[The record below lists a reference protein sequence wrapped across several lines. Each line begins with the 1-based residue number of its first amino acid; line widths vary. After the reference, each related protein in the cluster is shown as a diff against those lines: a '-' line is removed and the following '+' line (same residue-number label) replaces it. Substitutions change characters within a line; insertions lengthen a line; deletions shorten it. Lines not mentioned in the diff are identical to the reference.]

1 MRGIFSFQ
9 KYVSTLRNLYLSCYV
24 VSGTKRGVATHLS
37 CVNARYSSSRVNRA
51 WRVEQDFLGSLED
64 RKGTRRRISV
74 ASPPAQKLFIEL
86 FVNEFA
92 RIDRKLI

>member
-1 MRGIFSFQ
+1 M
-9 KYVSTLRNLYLSCYV
+9 
-24 VSGTKRGVATHLS
+24 
-37 CVNARYSSSRVNRA
+37 NRA

-92 RIDRKLI
+92 RIDRKLIQRSEKKLLRIKSIFVHRYKLLT